1 MPHLERQFQNQLDEI
16 KNLLLKMG
24 GAVEQSLAAVA
35 QGMLTKD
42 PRKMDRVHEI
52 EKKINQ
58 SHLEVDALCTHFLAK
73 QGPVAGD
80 LRFIVSVLKINSDL
94 ERMGDQCVN
103 ISYLIKEYMARS
115 ARFSLEDLSSMF
127 DVSQGM
133 VKESLDCFVRRDL
146 ELAKKVLVTDDA
158 LDQKKKKVFDTMTA
172 EIKRDA
178 TVVEAAL
185 EMILIARNLERIGDH
200 ATNIAEDVIYF
211 STGKDV
217 RHGKYE

>member
-1 MPHLERQFQNQLDEI
+1 MERQFQNQLDEI
-16 KNLLLKMG
+16 KNLLLNMG

-35 QGMLTKD
+35 AGLVSRDIK
-42 PRKMDRVHEI
+42 KLDRVHEI

-58 SHLEVDALCTHFLAK
+58 VHLEVDAVCTNFLAK
-73 QGPVAGD
+73 QGPVASD

-103 ISYLIKEYMARS
+103 ISYLAKEFIGRS
-115 ARFSLEDLSSMF
+115 GKYPLEEINTMSS
-127 DVSQGM
+127 VAQKM

-146 ELAKKVLVTDDA
+146 DLAKKVLLTDDD
-158 LDQKKKKVFDTMTA
+158 LDTRKKKIFDVMTS
-172 EIKRDA
+172 EIKKDPSH
-178 TVVEAAL
+178 VESAL
-185 EMILIARNLERIGDH
+185 ELILIARNLERIGDH

-217 RHGKYE
+217 RHGKYD